1 VKPTDNKLKIFN
13 IAPSIEFPHTQSNK
27 LSDVTNPL
35 PDTTDCEGDTV
46 DDHEKTE
53 FDCCEMREIT
63 LIEIRMII
71 RLKLS
76 L

>member
-1 VKPTDNKLKIFN
+1 MLTMAGNTDKSRIVCVSQKGQVLSTMTT
-13 IAPSIEFPHTQSNK
+13 PS
-27 LSDVTNPL
+27 
-35 PDTTDCEGDTV
+35 PDATDCEGETV
-46 DDHEKTE
+46 DDHENTE
-53 FDCCEMREIT
+53 FDSCETREIT

>member
-1 VKPTDNKLKIFN
+1 MLS
-13 IAPSIEFPHTQSNK
+13 AEFLHTPPEK
-27 LSDVTNPL
+27 LSTITNPS
-35 PDTTDCEGDTV
+35 PDATDCEGETV
-46 DDHEKTE
+46 DDHENTE
-53 FDCCEMREIT
+53 FDSCEMREIT